1 MTAID
6 ALRCGRCEAIALP
19 PALAC
24 HRCGAPEL
32 SPVALEPHG
41 TLHASTAIR
50 VPLPGPDGAMPDV
63 NPIAV
68 VALDNGP
75 LVLARLDPTLADARP
90 PIGARVGLE
99 SRGGTLFAKLEAGS

>member
-6 ALRCGRCEAIALP
+6 ALRCGRCGAIALP

-24 HRCGAPEL
+24 HQCGTHGL
-32 SPVALEPHG
+32 SPVALEPYG

-50 VPLPGPDGAMPDV
+50 VPLPGPGGATPDV

-75 LVLARLDPTLADARP
+75 LVLARLDPALADARP
-90 PIGARVGLE
+90 PIGARVRLE
-99 SRGGTLFAKLEAGS
+99 SRDGALFARPD